1 MAISTNDIIILRSVF
16 GKVGQKYFIQPC
28 RNPKTGQ
35 FPEFVKR
42 VNSMGDMILTDEER
56 NSGKYFIPET
66 EVFVIEDG
74 KTFNLNDEIEKRQ
87 WEAIKNCPFIAPS
100 RDAKDAKGDYL
111 IDGTMGWNNPT
122 PRYGRAELYVY
133 KPEEEA
139 NRRISKKDK
148 FRKALNFIYDDER
161 GSEGRLLIC
170 RLLGKNMRG
179 TSDAD
184 VTDYLTSV
192 AESDPDK
199 IIAAYT
205 GSDTSLRL
213 LFIEAKDKRII
224 YVKNKLYMY
233 ADNIVLG
240 TTDDAVITW
249 MKDPKNKKI
258 LELIKRDTYP
268 DMYNKKDDDTQE
280 K

>member
-1 MAISTNDIIILRSVF
+1 
-16 GKVGQKYFIQPC
+16 
-28 RNPKTGQ
+28 
-35 FPEFVKR
+35 
-42 VNSMGDMILTDEER
+42 
-56 NSGKYFIPET
+56 
-66 EVFVIEDG
+66 
-74 KTFNLNDEIEKRQ
+74 
-87 WEAIKNCPFIAPS
+87 
-100 RDAKDAKGDYL
+100 
-111 IDGTMGWNNPT
+111 
-122 PRYGRAELYVY
+122 
-133 KPEEEA
+133 
-139 NRRISKKDK
+139 
-148 FRKALNFIYDDER
+148 
-161 GSEGRLLIC
+161 
-170 RLLGKNMRG
+170 MRG

-249 MKDPKNKKI
+249 MKDPKNKKV

-268 DMYNKKDDDTQE
+268 DMYNKKDDDAQE